1 MPSASRVC
9 RARAYAAPAAG
20 DKGNV
25 MGMLD
30 GKTVIITG
38 GAQGMGRR
46 HVERCAADG
55 AFVVATDLQDSAGR
69 AVVDALGG
77 RAVFVRHDVTDP
89 AGWDTVIGVAS
100 AHGNGVHGLVNN
112 AAVYSGTKPIG
123 EEAFDVFERTMRVN
137 VNGTWW
143 GITKVIEPMR
153 ASGGGSIVNISS
165 IAGTTGMPGF
175 SSYGTSKWAV
185 RGLTKISA
193 SDLGPFGIRVNSV
206 HPGGIAETG
215 MYTVP
220 VTDEEKRQRYTAVPL
235 RRAGS
240 VDDVSSLVVF
250 LLSESSSYITGIEH
264 VIDGG
269 ASLS

>member
-1 MPSASRVC
+1 
-9 RARAYAAPAAG
+9 
-20 DKGNV
+20 

-30 GKTVIITG
+30 GKTVIVTG

-46 HVERCAADG
+46 HVERCAAEG

-77 RAVFVRHDVTDP
+77 RGVFVRHDVTDP
-89 AGWDTVIGVAS
+89 AGWDTVIGVAL
-100 AHGNGVHGLVNN
+100 AHGGGVHGLVNN

-185 RGLTKISA
+185 RGLTKICA
-193 SDLGPFGIRVNSV
+193 SDLGPFAIRVNSV

-220 VTDEEKRQRYTAVPL
+220 VTDEEKRQRYEAVPL
-235 RRAGS
+235 RRSGS